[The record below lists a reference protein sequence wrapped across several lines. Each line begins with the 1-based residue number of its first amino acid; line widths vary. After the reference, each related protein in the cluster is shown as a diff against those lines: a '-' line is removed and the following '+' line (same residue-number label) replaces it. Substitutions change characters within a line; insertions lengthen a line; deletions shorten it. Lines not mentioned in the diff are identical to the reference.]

1 MSNNIV
7 YNIMLLCLKM
17 LQCSIQNC
25 EERPLS
31 TNLWFLFN
39 LGPNVSYFIFH
50 SITYMAIVLIKLH
63 FLKIPTGKQHKLE
76 HKFIQL

>member
-25 EERPLS
+25 EERLFS
-31 TNLWFLFN
+31 TYLWFLFN
-39 LGPNVSYFIFH
+39 LGPIVSYFIFH
-50 SITYMAIVLIKLH
+50 SIIYMVIVLIKLH
-63 FLKIPTGKQHKLE
+63 FLKVPTGKQYKLE